1 MPKGAKYGG
10 RKKGTPNHST
20 QAAKDAIAMAAE
32 TLGGTDRLV
41 AWAKEDKTN
50 ERIFWGTVYPKLLPH
65 QVNGQLDSNIQISW
79 KS

>member
-1 MPKGAKYGG
+1 
-10 RKKGTPNHST
+10 
-20 QAAKDAIAMAAE
+20 MAAE